1 MKIALAQISTVAGQ
15 LDVTIERMVAQSH
28 MAADRGARLIV
39 FPAPVLVGADVMGL
53 GDNNEFLLDVSNAI
67 SDLADRLA
75 CAAVVP
81 LLSQAGPIPMLEII
95 YIQDGK
101 IMPLRFASVMAS
113 VQSLASNPR
122 ALESLFSA
130 DASMESPEMPLGFVL
145 DGVNFGVAFD
155 RESIDSFMH
164 APVNIDV
171 LLYLPLACF
180 NTDEEESALAPAL
193 SNGAFIHDAS
203 NLNAWIVAVGGVG
216 GYDDRVFA
224 GGSFVVAPWGELEV
238 ALPSFEEA
246 FEVAEVNTA
255 SEGPLAHPGVFPR
268 YDRMALL
275 WEALVVM
282 MRDFTA
288 ACATDLFVAL
298 KGDLRSSVVAALALD
313 AVGPTRLHA
322 LVVDTGDP
330 EVLKAARE
338 QARALRADV
347 RELTASEITRV
358 LRDMGLEGIDFSEGA
373 ELVANLRLK
382 AWTRMFSRDEKTCF
396 IVGDQDKTLFALEPN
411 ASVMDADIAPLG
423 DVYRTDVIALALHR
437 MTISSVIPPAVVGTY
452 EVPSLA
458 GLDTA
463 GITKEAR
470 LGALD
475 AMLLLYIEQSMP
487 LSELAEHE
495 SNTTLAEAVCSR
507 LREMELYRRH
517 MPLIPIVS
525 SKTLAEA
532 AWPITFAWRDHIRDQ
547 AEYEQAESVRER
559 LEHAATEF
567 VSPAQMAKEGEN
579 QVEEV
584 MELLRDLFSQGGMTA
599 SEDKRWSTGLF
610 SDN

>member
-1 MKIALAQISTVAGQ
+1 MKIALAQMSTVAGQ
-15 LDVTIERMVAQSH
+15 LDVTVERMVAQAH
-28 MAADRGARLIV
+28 MAVDRGAQLIV
-39 FPAPVLVGADVMGL
+39 FPAPALVGADVMGL
-53 GDNNEFLLDVSNAI
+53 GDCDEFLLDVSNAL
-67 SDLADRLA
+67 SDLADRLE
-75 CAAVVP
+75 CPAVVP
-81 LLSQAGPIPMLEII
+81 VLSQAGPIPMLEII

-101 IMPLRFASVMAS
+101 IMPLRLASVMAS
-113 VQSLASNPR
+113 VHSLASNPH

-130 DASMESPEMPLGFVL
+130 DTSMETPEVPLGFVL

-155 RESIDSFMH
+155 RESIESFMH

-180 NTDEEESALAPAL
+180 NTDEEESVLAPAL

-203 NLNAWIVAVGGVG
+203 SLNAWIVAVGGVG
-216 GYDDRVFA
+216 GYDDRVFS
-224 GGSFVVAPWGELEV
+224 GGSFVLTPWGELSA

-246 FEVAEVNTA
+246 FEVADVDIA
-255 SEGPLAHPGVFPR
+255 SEGPLAHPCALPR

-288 ACATDLFVAL
+288 ARPTDLFVAL

-313 AVGPTRLHA
+313 AVGPTHLHA
-322 LVVDTGDP
+322 LVVDTGDI
-330 EVLKAARE
+330 EALLAART

-347 RELTASEITRV
+347 HELTAAETTRV
-358 LRDMGLEGIDFSEGA
+358 LRGLGLASMDFSEGA
-373 ELVANLRLK
+373 ALVANMRLQ
-382 AWTRMFSRDEKTCF
+382 AWTRMLSSDEKTCL
-396 IVGDQDKTLFALEPN
+396 IVGDQDKTMLALEPN
-411 ASVMDADIAPLG
+411 ASAIQADIAPLG
-423 DVYRTDVIALALHR
+423 DVYRTDIIALALHR
-437 MTISSVIPPAVVGTY
+437 MTISSVIPASAVGTY

-458 GLDTA
+458 GLDQA
-463 GITKEAR
+463 GITKEAQ

-475 AMLLLYIEQSMP
+475 AMLLLHIEQGMS
-487 LSELAEHE
+487 LSELADHE
-495 SNTTLAEAVCSR
+495 SNEELAEAVCNR
-507 LREMELYRRH
+507 LRDTELYRRC
-517 MPLIPIVS
+517 MPIIPIVS

-567 VSPAQMAKEGEN
+567 VSPSEMAKEGEN

-584 MELLRDLFSQGGMTA
+584 MELLRDLFSQGGMTP